1 MVWSTVLSALED
13 FSVSSMASSVTSFSI
28 ESFSVVRVSLS
39 FLSGTLTVTKI
50 LTDNSGTVVV
60 IPEVVRGQWSPVS
73 ISGFSVDVTFSG
85 NSEFVSGF
93 HEDWSPWFT

>member
-1 MVWSTVLSALED
+1 V
-13 FSVSSMASSVTSFSI
+13 
-28 ESFSVVRVSLS
+28 
-39 FLSGTLTVTKI
+39 G
-50 LTDNSGTVVV
+50 GH
-60 IPEVVRGQWSPVS
+60 WSPVS